1 MSRIA
6 AILWSVFVLAL
17 MLCAALALAGCGGG
31 GGSGGSGEPPVAGQ
45 VLVSS
50 PSPVAPPVPASV
62 GAGDCT
68 IGLYGDSLMVDAPVF
83 VAETFP
89 ATMRRLRPA
98 WTIVDHAIAGSIATV
113 QVLTF
118 HPTEPIAVIEWGLND
133 FINGPFDITGPLTV
147 MVQNARA
154 AGVTPVLTGVIGTK
168 PDWAQQVEARTVAS
182 NLQVPYAGWDT
193 LSGGSPDGT
202 HADQALSIAM
212 ATALVQTLD
221 PVCAGLKK

>member
-6 AILWSVFVLAL
+6 ALLWSVFVLAL

-31 GGSGGSGEPPVAGQ
+31 GSAGGSGEPPTQ
-45 VLVSS
+45 VLVSES
-50 PSPVAPPVPASV
+50 PPPVAPPVPK

-89 ATMRRLRPA
+89 ATMRRLRPS

-113 QVLTF
+113 QVLSF
-118 HPTEPIAVIEWGLND
+118 HPTEPVAVIEWGLND
-133 FINGPFDITGPLTV
+133 FINGPFDITGPLTL
-147 MVQNARA
+147 MVRAARA
-154 AGVTPVLTGVIGTK
+154 AGSTPVMTGVLGTQ
-168 PDWAQQVEARTVAS
+168 PDFAQQIEARTVAQ
-182 NLQVPYAGWDT
+182 NEQVPYAGWDT
-193 LSGGSPDGT
+193 LHGGSPDGT

-221 PVCAGLKK
+221 PVCEGLKK